1 MDKELSKS
9 LSVIKYIGYY
19 QILFGVIGT
28 LAFLLVDLSNIF
40 RNPLYILSPILVTLS
55 FIAGVNMIKVQKAG
69 LKATVVFQALQI
81 ISFATPLFAY
91 TFSNG
96 LFLKLFIS
104 ESIKLNW
111 TNSILFDN
119 YHLTIEPGLPAY
131 YLEINLIPIAI
142 IYLANKYWKK
152 YEELEGI
159 KEESKH
165 SQEEVIDN

>member
-1 MDKELSKS
+1 MNKELSKS

-19 QILFGVIGT
+19 QILFGVIGAFT
-28 LAFLLVDLSNIF
+28 FLLVDLSNIF

-96 LFLKLFIS
+96 LFLKLLIS
-104 ESIKLNW
+104 
-111 TNSILFDN
+111 
-119 YHLTIEPGLPAY
+119 LPMVKCIF
-131 YLEINLIPIAI
+131 LLR
-142 IYLANKYWKK
+142 
-152 YEELEGI
+152 
-159 KEESKH
+159 
-165 SQEEVIDN
+165 